1 MVKGKLDLPKLS
13 LNGLIP
19 AMEETEILSELKRA
33 AARIAPEGCAVEA
46 ASLGVDPSFLS
57 EPERARIAGFAGPR
71 RQEFVAGRWC
81 ARQALGALGRSPC
94 ELLPD
99 ADGLP
104 LWPAGVVGSITHCQ
118 GVAAAA
124 VLPATDPETLLGL
137 DLEKTNRLSLAASR
151 RVLHPRETEFAV
163 GDLER
168 ASVLFSLK
176 EAFYKAQFPRWRTR
190 GNFRDIALAVDFE
203 SGRGSIQ
210 YLADR
215 FDRGLCGLRF
225 RFSLVGEHV
234 LSVCC

>member
-1 MVKGKLDLPKLS
+1 MNEAATLRDLKL
-13 LNGLIP
+13 
-19 AMEETEILSELKRA
+19 A
-33 AARIAPEGCAVEA
+33 ASAIAPQGCAVEA
-46 ASLGVDPSFLS
+46 AGFGVDPLFLS
-57 EPERARIAGFAGPR
+57 EAERARIAGFAES
-71 RQEFVAGRWC
+71 RQEEFLAGRWC
-81 ARQALGALGRSPC
+81 ARQALAALGRSPG

-137 DLEKTNRLSLAASR
+137 DLEKTNRLSLAASQ
-151 RVLHPRETEFAV
+151 RVLHSLETEFAG

-203 SGRGSIQ
+203 SGRGRVQ
-210 YLADR
+210 YLSKQ
-215 FDRGLCGLRF
+215 FDRRLTGSRF
-225 RFSLVGEHV
+225 RFSLVGEYV
-234 LSVCC
+234 LSFCF